1 MAKLLIPAF
10 YLPSFVYVLGLL
22 PTGRAQA
29 DYTAQVLKN
38 KARGFFFPRRRGKS
52 APVGVRTPPLRVPLA
67 VSRPTELTTFGLCL
81 QPIPVIFVSYCK

>member
-10 YLPSFVYVLGLL
+10 YLPSFVYVLGPL

-38 KARGFFFPRRRGKS
+38 KARGFFFPQTEKIRPGGGS
-52 APVGVRTPPLRVPLA
+52 NPPPA
-67 VSRPTELTTFGLCL
+67 GAAGCAQTN
-81 QPIPVIFVSYCK
+81 